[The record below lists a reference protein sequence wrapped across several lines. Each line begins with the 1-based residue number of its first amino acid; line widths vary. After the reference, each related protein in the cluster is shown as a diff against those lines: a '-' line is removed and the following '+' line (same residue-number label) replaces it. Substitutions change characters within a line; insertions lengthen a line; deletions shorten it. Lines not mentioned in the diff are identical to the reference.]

1 MYFSALYGFALLIIN
16 YGNETR
22 KRDVIFW
29 RIDCK
34 MIRQLLEFLEL
45 DLIKAINETTMTT
58 KSDGSNQHL
67 LEADLEAVAPQREEE
82 GDE

>member
-1 MYFSALYGFALLIIN
+1 M
-16 YGNETR
+16 ET
-22 KRDVIFW
+22 KHEKLDVIFW

-67 LEADLEAVAPQREEE
+67 LEADLDAVAPQQEDK
-82 GDE
+82 DE